1 MAEALS
7 YLLVIFREP
16 MLLVM
21 TAIGTCAG
29 VYVGAIPGLSGT
41 MAVSLLVSFTFGWE
55 THMALAIMIGVFVGA
70 VFGGLAIR
78 NSVEYS
84 GRSRSSCNGAGRISA
99 GEEGTCR

>member
-41 MAVSLLVSFTFGWE
+41 MAVSLLVSFT
-55 THMALAIMIGVFVGA
+55 
-70 VFGGLAIR
+70 IR
-78 NSVEYS
+78 LGDAY
-84 GRSRSSCNGAGRISA
+84 GAGDYDRRIRRCSIRRA
-99 GEEGTCR
+99 RDPQFC